1 MDTKTLISIKEFCD
15 CHNVEDTY
23 IFELQEFG
31 FFTIE
36 KKAYLLER
44 ELPKVEKI
52 IRFNRDLK
60 INLEGI
66 DVILNL
72 LERVEKQ
79 EEDLLQL
86 RNRLTIYE

>member
-1 MDTKTLISIKEFCD
+1 ME
-15 CHNVEDTY
+15 HTY
-23 IFELQEFG
+23 IYELQEFG

-36 KKAYLLER
+36 KDDFLLED

-72 LERVEKQ
+72 LERVKKQ